1 MRKGFNIM
9 ENKPVSFD
17 DYLKEQVDLVRGSYY
32 PVRAGLLRRL
42 LVRRTRIRNLHP
54 NPEDEFCH
62 PDVGPNYRIISHYEE
77 EFRRKASGHHSS
89 SLSEYEDGGS
99 SDEPLMVEKS
109 RPDGYLILNGHHR
122 WAAGWRM
129 GLPKMEIKIVNL
141 TQEKDLRDMLARSTS
156 DKRATLDL
164 DEVVF
169 RGDDDPL
176 TEKPLPFFLRRLY
189 PERVRLGIPAL
200 LNFLEHEGYDIWVYT
215 SRYYSVEHIR
225 TLFRLWS
232 VRLTGIVT
240 GSARKSSRWTHSRTE
255 MKKLAEN
262 KYSVTLHIDNDLIV
276 RTHRGSKEMEEA
288 SLNASSETWAGDA
301 IEAIKK
307 FS

>member
-1 MRKGFNIM
+1 MK
-9 ENKPVSFD
+9 FD
-17 DYLKEQVDLVRGSYY
+17 DYLKEQVDLVRGQYY

-77 EFRRKASGHHSS
+77 EFRRQAGISRGSS

-99 SDEPLMVEKS
+99 AGEPLMVEKS

-122 WAAGWRM
+122 WAAAFRM
-129 GLPKMEIKIVNL
+129 GLPKMDIKIVNL
-141 TQEKDLRDMLARSTS
+141 TQEKDIRDMLARSQS

-169 RGDDDPL
+169 RSGDDPL

-225 TLFRLWS
+225 SLFRLWN

-240 GSARKSSRWTHSRTE
+240 GTARKSSRWSRSRAE
-255 MKKLAEN
+255 MKKLLEN

-276 RTHRGSKEMEEA
+276 RSHSGSKEMEEA
-288 SLNASSETWAGDA
+288 PLNASSATWAGDA
-301 IEAIKK
+301 VDAIKK
-307 FS
+307 LS